1 LVFEEIFQTFTLNI
15 IDAQVLRS
23 EKSSHKNAIK
33 HEKGEPPRFSDNLKY
48 LPQKNL
54 AKTPRTSP

>member
-23 EKSSHKNAIK
+23 EKLSHKNAIK
-33 HEKGEPPRFSDNLKY
+33 YEKGKPPKYSDNP
-48 LPQKNL
+48 PQKNL
-54 AKTPRTSP
+54 AKTPRTSL